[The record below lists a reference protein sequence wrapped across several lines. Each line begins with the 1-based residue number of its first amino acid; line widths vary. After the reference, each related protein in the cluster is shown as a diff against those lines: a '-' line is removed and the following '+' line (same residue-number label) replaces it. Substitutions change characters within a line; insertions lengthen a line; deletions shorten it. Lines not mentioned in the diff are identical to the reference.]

1 MPGHYGREKDS
12 SFRRL
17 DEPTKEVAR
26 QRDINM
32 RLEGAKSMA
41 QAGIRSIGGTK
52 AGPGSFTITDPGS
65 GEKTTYTTTT
75 NEDGGSTTTTT
86 NEDGGI
92 ISQVTTDEK
101 GNLVPQEKKTNFL
114 NKVVTGAKDAFEAYK
129 NFGGIFGLPVSVL
142 RLLGDPRASQFSDP
156 NALAIIRSL
165 FTDEQGNVNQKLLE
179 GFYDDYKD
187 IIEEG
192 IQDRGVGSL
201 DAAQR
206 SSLLTGDFDDFKNL
220 IMSSSPTGIEGME
233 SERRLDPVNY
243 VIDDGKINVPQTT
256 GQAIDF
262 VNTLNFDDI
271 EKAYSEG
278 KISKEQRTRLGQV
291 LEESRALANEA
302 RSREA
307 RDIGNMQSPAFAPTT
322 QPGTQPP
329 GTQPPGTQPPGTP
342 PIPFPVATGAGIT
355 PFNINQFYASLPQYT
370 QQGIMS
376 PSLAQYFQNLQAFPR
391 IV

>member
-1 MPGHYGREKDS
+1 MSAREAYIAGRSGGSRPSRSSSPSSLGQSRSEEREQQAYDAGRQERERAQTIRDEGIGGLSQEQQDQAKTIAEQTGKDPYNTLTKEEKDALP
-12 SFRRL
+12 SFQQ
-17 DEPTKEVAR
+17 EQKPN
-26 QRDINM
+26 IF
-32 RLEGAKSMA
+32 S
-41 QAGIRSIGGTK
+41 GIVD
-52 AGPGSFTITDPGS
+52 F
-65 GEKTTYTTTT
+65 Y
-75 NEDGGSTTTTT
+75 N
-86 NEDGGI
+86 
-92 ISQVTTDEK
+92 
-101 GNLVPQEKKTNFL
+101 
-114 NKVVTGAKDAFEAYK
+114 AYK
-129 NFGGIFGLPVSVL
+129 DFGGIFGLPVSVL
-142 RLLGDPRASQFSDP
+142 RLIREPRASQFSDP

-179 GFYDDYKD
+179 GYYDDYKD

-307 RDIGNMQSPAFAPTT
+307 RDIGNMQSPAFAPPT

-376 PSLAQYFQNLQAFPR
+376 PNLAQYFQNLQAFPR